1 MKKFDIIIPLV
12 IFCLWAPFLA
22 AQNPGA
28 DKSLTWFNK
37 TEGGVSFGIGSFNT
51 NIVNGIQKRIKNDE
65 IVVTFQ
71 TVNGVKYLNRLS
83 IGVSIG
89 VEKWQNGLFW
99 PIYGYLGYTL
109 KPTDNTLFANLY
121 LGSGIGTRYATS
133 FYEQGKG
140 GFAMSIGLGYQMRI
154 SKKLLF
160 VYEVFYKYQALE
172 STYYRINDV
181 TQDSV
186 TMQVKTAV
194 NYKVPLHFA
203 GFKIGLRFP

>member
-1 MKKFDIIIPLV
+1 MKKYAFIIAVSL
-12 IFCLWAPFLA
+12 FCQWAPFMA

-37 TEGGVSFGIGSFNT
+37 TEGGVSFGVGSFNT

-71 TVNGVKYLNRLS
+71 TINGVKYMNRLS
-83 IGVSIG
+83 LGVSVG

-99 PIYGYLGYTL
+99 PIYGYLGYAM
-109 KPTDNTLFANLY
+109 KPEGNTLFGNIY
-121 LGSGIGTRYATS
+121 LGYGIGTRYSTS

-140 GFAMSIGLGYQMRI
+140 GFALSIGLGYQMRI
-154 SKKLLF
+154 SKKLQF
-160 VYEVFYKYQALE
+160 IYEVFYKYQALE

-181 TQDSV
+181 TKDSV
-186 TMQVKTAV
+186 VIQVKTAV